1 MIEWLDKHLVEGW
14 RSAGRMASIR
24 LAAAVSALVTL
35 LSSNPDLLLGI
46 ISFMP
51 ANPIERAVMAVGV
64 GLIAFFG
71 PSALRLWRQNDATD
85 KPEA

>member
-14 RSAGRMASIR
+14 RDAWRMASIR

-35 LSSNPDLLLGI
+35 LSGNPDLLLGI

-51 ANPIERAVMAVGV
+51 ADPVDRALMAAGV

-71 PSALRLWRQNDATD
+71 PSALRLWRQTNAAD
-85 KPEA
+85 KP

>member
-14 RSAGRMASIR
+14 RGAGRMASIR

-35 LSSNPDLLLGI
+35 LGSNPDLLLGI

-51 ANPIERAVMAVGV
+51 ADPIERALMAAGV

-71 PSALRLWRQNDATD
+71 PSVLRLWKQEKD
-85 KPEA
+85 KADG